1 MTMAQWWQ
9 PDWGYLGLDIGV
21 SLALFTLLRFSQGWW
36 EGVSSQQELADR
48 DNVAFGISTS
58 GSLLAMAMVI
68 SGILPRTAAA
78 GYLEQGLSLASF
90 GLGGLLLI
98 RISLWVND
106 RFAIDRVEKKTQI
119 LAGNLAMA
127 LTDASA
133 AIAAAL
139 VVRALLQQL
148 TPAPNFMAFISYS
161 LLYLASLALLTAISH
176 GIQWLHNR
184 RSYGPFQQAIGQD
197 QRSVALNHS
206 GIILASAMVMANAIP
221 LTDGNVHQ
229 PLSLL
234 WQWLSISLVGLVIL
248 VLWQRLLST
257 WVMLKI
263 NPDKEIALQDNG
275 GIAALAAAQ
284 WIGVAWLLDAIMN

>member
-1 MTMAQWWQ
+1 MAQWWQ
-9 PDWGYLGLDIGV
+9 PDWGYLGLEIGV

-68 SGILPRTAAA
+68 SGILPRTGAA
-78 GYLEQGLSLASF
+78 GYLEQGLSLACF
-90 GLGGLLLI
+90 GLSGLLLI

-106 RFAIDRVEKKTQI
+106 RFAIDRIEKKAQI

-148 TPAPNFMAFISYS
+148 TPAPSFMAFISYA
-161 LLYLASLALLTAISH
+161 LLYLASLALLTVISH

-221 LTDGNVHQ
+221 LTDGNIHR
-229 PLSLL
+229 PLLLL
-234 WQWLSISLVGLVIL
+234 WQWLSTSLVGLMIL
-248 VLWQRLLST
+248 VLWQRLLSA